1 MATEFTH
8 PELGEEVRSISGYYI
23 PREEHTLTHNGQEI
37 IYVLGQACI
46 DASCCGSAAWSYIQ
60 VPGFLIRKH
69 VRGGGSTPPVS
80 EVEPIQD
87 QETRDTIRELLS
99 KEHPGAQIEIW

>member
-1 MATEFTH
+1 MTTEFTH
-8 PELGEEVRSISGYYI
+8 PDLGEEVRSISGYYV
-23 PREEHTLTHNGQEI
+23 PCEEHTLPYDGRDI

-69 VRGGGSTPPVS
+69 IRGGGAAPLVS
-80 EVEPIQD
+80 EVESLQD
-87 QETRDTIRELLS
+87 PETRNSIRELLS
-99 KEHPGAQIEIW
+99 KEYPGAQIEIW